1 MFENIMSYLG
11 HVDMSDLPTIFSVII
26 LSSLLSLDNSL
37 VVAAIA
43 NKLPRDQE
51 QKAIIF
57 GLSAGIAFRLLALFV
72 VGFIVKYP
80 IVKIVGGAYL
90 IYIAYKHFFV
100 DSDDTIHH
108 AKESLGAAIIAITL
122 ADMAFS
128 VDNVV
133 ATVAMS
139 PKLMVVLIGT
149 IVGGIA
155 MIFTTK
161 LVLVLLKRYHLLEA
175 CAYAIVA
182 FVGGVILLE
191 ELPVLLNLGFEIHVP
206 DLLKFSVVIGATLG
220 TIIYEELRHR
230 KIHAARLKEYNK
242 ENP

>member
-1 MFENIMSYLG
+1 MLDSIINSLG
-11 HVDMSDLPTIFSVII
+11 VVDMTDLPTIMSVIV

-43 NKLPRDQE
+43 DKLPRHQE
-51 QKAIIF
+51 QKAIFF
-57 GLSAGIAFRLLALFV
+57 GLSAGILFRLIALFA
-72 VGFIVKYP
+72 VGFVIKYP
-80 IVKIVGGAYL
+80 IIKIVGGVYL
-90 IYIAYKHFFV
+90 VYIAYKHFFV
-100 DSDDTIHH
+100 ESAEQVHH
-108 AKESLGAAIIAITL
+108 AKEALGAAIVAITL

-133 ATVAMS
+133 ATIAMS

-182 FVGGVILLE
+182 FVGVVILLE
-191 ELPVLLNLGFEIHVP
+191 ELAHIHVS
-206 DLLKFSVVIGATLG
+206 DTIKFVVVIGATVG
-220 TIIYEELRHR
+220 TVIYEELQHR
-230 KIHAARLKEYNK
+230 KIHAARERNRH
-242 ENP
+242 

>member
-1 MFENIMSYLG
+1 MFENIMNYLG
-11 HVDMSDLPTIFSVII
+11 HVNMSDLPTILSVII

-43 NKLPRDQE
+43 NKLPEHQE
-51 QKAIIF
+51 NKAIIF
-57 GLSAGIAFRLLALFV
+57 GLSAGIVFRLLALFV

-80 IVKIVGGAYL
+80 IVKVIGGVYL
-90 IYIAYKHFFV
+90 VYIAYKHFFV
-100 DSDDTIHH
+100 DSDETIHH
-108 AKESLGAAIIAITL
+108 AKESLISAIIAITL

-155 MIFTTK
+155 MIFTTE
-161 LVLVLLKRYHLLEA
+161 LVLVLLKRYHLLES

-191 ELPVLLNLGFEIHVP
+191 EFPALFKLGFEIHVP
-206 DLLKFSVVIGATLG
+206 DLLKFGVVICATVG
-220 TIIYEELRHR
+220 TILYEEFRHR
-230 KIHAARLKEYNK
+230 KNNVEHLKN
-242 ENP
+242 

>member
-1 MFENIMSYLG
+1 MFETMMSYLG
-11 HVDMSDLPTIFSVII
+11 HITMSDLPTILSVVI

-43 NKLPRDQE
+43 NRLPEDQE
-51 QKAIIF
+51 QKAIVF
-57 GLSAGIAFRLLALFV
+57 GLSAGIVFRLLALFV

-80 IVKIVGGAYL
+80 IVKVIGGAYL
-90 IYIAYKHFFV
+90 IYIAYKHFFI
-100 DSDDTIHH
+100 DSDEKIHH

-149 IVGGIA
+149 VVGGIA

-161 LVLVLLKRYHLLEA
+161 LVLLLLKRYQLLEA

-182 FVGGVILLE
+182 FVGVDILLE
-191 ELPVLLNLGFEIHVP
+191 ELPVLFNWGFEIHIP
-206 DLLKFSVVIGATLG
+206 DLLKFTVVIGATVG
-220 TIIYEELRHR
+220 TIFYEELKHR
-230 KIHAARLKEYNK
+230 KNK
-242 ENP
+242 ATSLSD